1 MSFYG
6 NVFYE
11 FKNLFQKFKFINSGL
26 NNNAV
31 DLNVLNST
39 VNGTTA
45 TENWD
50 TLHIES
56 GNQWIGLQSLPESG
70 THKGVIIFH
79 REPGQETYTTKTFEV
94 TENAGTKLAPEQS
107 FKTLSIDID
116 NAGHIANIGN
126 EIYTLP
132 SPEEIVQSG
141 LTTYHGGG
149 TFQTC
154 LKAQGESEGTED
166 VTLAPGQT
174 LEVLSMN
181 VTDKG
186 LLSGFTKRN
195 YILPMTDTEKD
206 YADVIERLGVAENKL
221 NEMIEDTPK
230 TYAAIAD
237 VGTVDD
243 LYDENSTV
251 SETFAALTHGIGNLE
266 SSSRNVNPEGKIVMP
281 VADQISYVA
290 TVANKAEATAL
301 SYGLSIKYLEGQV
314 EDLKKEI
321 ESLKAQLNPTE

>member
-1 MSFYG
+1 
-6 NVFYE
+6 
-11 FKNLFQKFKFINSGL
+11 
-26 NNNAV
+26 
-31 DLNVLNST
+31 
-39 VNGTTA
+39 
-45 TENWD
+45 
-50 TLHIES
+50 
-56 GNQWIGLQSLPESG
+56 
-70 THKGVIIFH
+70 
-79 REPGQETYTTKTFEV
+79 
-94 TENAGTKLAPEQS
+94 
-107 FKTLSIDID
+107 
-116 NAGHIANIGN
+116 
-126 EIYTLP
+126 
-132 SPEEIVQSG
+132 
-141 LTTYHGGG
+141 
-149 TFQTC
+149 
-154 LKAQGESEGTED
+154 
-166 VTLAPGQT
+166 
-174 LEVLSMN
+174 VLSLN

-243 LYDENSTV
+243 LYNENSTV
-251 SETFAALTHGIGNLE
+251 SEKFAALTHGIGNLE
-266 SSSRNVNPEGKIVMP
+266 LSSRNVNPEGETVMP